1 MAKPDPDTNR
11 NAEIAARGSQ
21 VLVGNYAPQPVAFV
35 RGEGSWLFDAEGD
48 RYLDLMGGIATACL
62 GHANPILRAALEEQA
77 ARLWHVSNLYTTEPQ
92 IRLAER
98 LTANSFAE
106 AVYFC
111 NSGAEAN
118 EAALKLARRHHYDRW
133 QAARGSDSSADAPA
147 AGHAASDGPRFEI
160 IAFEGAFHGRTLF
173 TVSATGTPA
182 YWQGFE
188 PLVPGIHHAPW
199 GDLDAVRDLLSERTA
214 AILVEP
220 IQGEGGLRLP
230 PPGFLRGLRDL
241 ADENGCL
248 LVFDEVQVGMGRTGT
263 LFAHE
268 QEGVTP
274 DVMTLAKAL
283 GGGIPIGAM
292 CTTRALAK
300 ALVPGTHA
308 STFGGN
314 PLACA
319 VACAVVD
326 QLLEAGVLDH
336 AKAMGERL
344 GDGVDAIA
352 RELGPDFVL
361 ESRGRGL
368 LRGLAM
374 TDPPGAVIDAC
385 RDRGVL
391 VIPAGGNVLRLAPP
405 LTISAEEIDRGL
417 AVLREVLHE
426 QASRSP
432 NDSPDVAP

>member
-1 MAKPDPDTNR
+1 MSTNE
-11 NAEIAARGSQ
+11 EIEKRGQ
-21 VLVGNYAPQPVAFV
+21 DVLVGNYAPQPIALV
-35 RGEGSWLFDAEGD
+35 RGEGSWLFDAEGNKF
-48 RYLDLMGGIATACL
+48 LDLMGGIATATL
-62 GHANPILRAALEEQA
+62 GHANPKLQAALAEQA
-77 ARLWHVSNLYTTEPQ
+77 GKLWHVSNLYTTEPQ
-92 IRLAER
+92 IQLAER
-98 LTANSFAE
+98 ITANSFAE

-118 EAALKLARRHHYDRW
+118 EAALKLARRHHHDR
-133 QAARGSDSSADAPA
+133 GD
-147 AGHAASDGPRFEI
+147 PRHEI

-173 TVSATGTPA
+173 TVTATGTPA
-182 YWQGFE
+182 YWEGFG
-188 PLVPGIHHAPW
+188 PMVPGVHHATF
-199 GDLDAVRDLLSERTA
+199 GDLDSVRALLSEKTA

-220 IQGEGGLRLP
+220 IQGEGGIRTA
-230 PPGFLRGLRDL
+230 PPGFLQGLRDL

-248 LVFDEVQVGMGRTGT
+248 LMFDEVQVGMGRTGT

-292 CTTRALAK
+292 ATTRTLSK

-319 VACAVVD
+319 VACAVFD
-326 QLLEAGVLDH
+326 ELFGGVLDH

-344 GDGVDAIA
+344 GDGLAEIA
-352 RELGPDFVL
+352 AAAGPEKVL
-361 ESRGRGL
+361 EARGRGL

-374 TDPPGAVIDAC
+374 KEAPGAIIDAC
-385 RDRGVL
+385 RERGVL
-391 VIPAGGNVLRLAPP
+391 VISAGGNVLRLAPP
-405 LTISAEEIDRGL
+405 LTIAADELDHGL
-417 AVLREVLHE
+417 RVLRDVLLE
-426 QASRSP
+426 LA
-432 NDSPDVAP
+432 

>member
-1 MAKPDPDTNR
+1 MSTR
-11 NAEIAARGSQ
+11 QQTTNAEIAGRGKE
-21 VLVGNYAPQPVAFV
+21 VLVGNYSPQPIALV
-35 RGEGSWLFDAEGD
+35 RGEGCWLYDAED
-48 RYLDLMGGIATACL
+48 NRYLDLMGGIATAAL
-62 GHANPILRAALEEQA
+62 GHANPKLRAALEEQA
-77 ARLWHVSNLYTTEPQ
+77 SKLWHVSNLFTTEPQ
-92 IRLAER
+92 ISLAER

-111 NSGAEAN
+111 SSGAEAN
-118 EAALKLARRHHYDRW
+118 EAALKLARRHHRDHGR
-133 QAARGSDSSADAPA
+133 D
-147 AGHAASDGPRFEI
+147 RFEI

-182 YWQGFE
+182 YWKGFE

-199 GDLDAVRDLLSERTA
+199 NDLEAVRKLLCDRTA

-220 IQGEGGLRLP
+220 IQGEGGIRLP
-230 PPGFLRGLRDL
+230 APGFLKGLRDL

-248 LVFDEVQVGMGRTGT
+248 LIFDEVQVGMGRTGS

-292 CTTRALAK
+292 CTTRELSK
-300 ALVPGTHA
+300 ALIPGTHA

-319 VACAVVD
+319 VAAAVID
-326 QLLEAGVLDH
+326 ELLEGGVLVH

-344 GDGVDAIA
+344 GAGLESIA
-352 RELGPDFVL
+352 AEAGPDRVL
-361 ESRGRGL
+361 AARGRGL
-368 LRGLAM
+368 LRGLALAK
-374 TDPPGAVIDAC
+374 PPAAVIEGC
-385 RDRGVL
+385 RKRGVL
-391 VIPAGGNVLRLAPP
+391 VISAGGDVLRLAPP
-405 LTISAEEIDRGL
+405 LIISPDEIDQGL
-417 AVLREVLHE
+417 GVLRDVVLEV
-426 QASRSP
+426 A
-432 NDSPDVAP
+432 

>member
-1 MAKPDPDTNR
+1 MTS
-11 NAEIAARGSQ
+11 NAEIARRGQQ
-21 VLVGNYAPQPVAFV
+21 VLVGNYAPQPIALV
-35 RGEGSWLFDAEGD
+35 RGEGCWLVDAED
-48 RYLDLMGGIATACL
+48 RRYLDLMGGIATASL
-62 GHANPILRAALEEQA
+62 GHANPRLRAALEEQA

-106 AVYFC
+106 RIYVC

-118 EAALKLARRHHYDRW
+118 EAALKLARRYHRDK
-133 QAARGSDSSADAPA
+133 GDD
-147 AGHAASDGPRFEI
+147 RFEI
-160 IAFEGAFHGRTLF
+160 IAFEGSFHGRTLF

-188 PLVPGIHHAPW
+188 PLVPGIHHAAW
-199 GDLDAVRDLLSERTA
+199 GDLEDVRALLSERTA

-220 IQGEGGLRLP
+220 IQGEGGIRMP
-230 PPGFLRGLRDL
+230 PPGFLRGLREL

-248 LVFDEVQVGMGRTGT
+248 LIFDEVQTGIGRTGT

-268 QEGVTP
+268 QEGATP

-292 CTTRALAK
+292 CTTAELAS

-326 QLLEAGVLDH
+326 ELLEGGVLDH

-344 GDGVDAIA
+344 GEGLDRIA
-352 RELGPDFVL
+352 AEAGPSRVL
-361 ESRGRGL
+361 ETRGRGL
-368 LRGLAM
+368 LRGLVLNDA
-374 TDPPGAVIDAC
+374 PGPVIDAC
-385 RDRGVL
+385 RERGVL
-391 VIPAGGNVLRLAPP
+391 VISAGGNVLRLAPP
-405 LTISAEEIDRGL
+405 LVISAEEIDQGL
-417 AVLREVLHE
+417 AVLLEVLL
-426 QASRSP
+426 AS
-432 NDSPDVAP
+432 

>member
-1 MAKPDPDTNR
+1 MTS
-11 NAEIAARGSQ
+11 NAEIAQRGRE
-21 VLVGNYAPQPVAFV
+21 VLVGNYAPQPISLV
-35 RGEGSWLFDAEGD
+35 RGEGCWLEDAEGK

-62 GHANPILRAALEEQA
+62 GHANPKLRQALAEQA
-77 ARLWHVSNLYTTEPQ
+77 AKLWHVSNLFTTEPQ

-98 LTANSFAE
+98 LTTHSFAE
-106 AVYFC
+106 CAYFC

-118 EAALKLARRHHYDRW
+118 EAALKLARRHHRDHGR
-133 QAARGSDSSADAPA
+133 D
-147 AGHAASDGPRFEI
+147 RFEI

-199 GDLDAVRDLLSERTA
+199 GDLDAVRRLLGEHTA

-220 IQGEGGLRLP
+220 MQGEGGVRTA
-230 PPGFLRGLRDL
+230 PPGFLSGLREL
-241 ADENGCL
+241 ADEHGCL
-248 LVFDEVQVGMGRTGT
+248 LIFDEVQTGIGRTGT

-268 QEGVTP
+268 QEGVLP
-274 DVMTLAKAL
+274 DIMTLAKAL

-292 CTTRALAK
+292 VTTKALGA

-319 VACAVVD
+319 VACAVID
-326 QLLEAGVLDH
+326 ELLEGGVLDH

-344 GDGVDAIA
+344 GDGLDALA
-352 RELGPDFVL
+352 SELGPETIL
-361 ESRGRGL
+361 EVRGRGL
-368 LRGLAM
+368 LRGLAL
-374 TDPPGAVIDAC
+374 PEAPGPLIDVC
-385 RDRGVL
+385 RERGLL
-391 VIPAGGNVLRLAPP
+391 VISAGGNVLRLAPP
-405 LTISAEEIDRGL
+405 LVISSEEIDHGL
-417 AVLREVLHE
+417 AILREAILSLR
-426 QASRSP
+426 A
-432 NDSPDVAP
+432 